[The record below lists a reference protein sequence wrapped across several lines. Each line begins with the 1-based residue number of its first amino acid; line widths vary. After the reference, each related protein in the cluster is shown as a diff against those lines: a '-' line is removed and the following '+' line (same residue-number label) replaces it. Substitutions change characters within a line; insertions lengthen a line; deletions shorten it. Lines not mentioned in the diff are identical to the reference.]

1 MRQPRTARSRTGAF
15 AALSAVLALTGP
27 AGSAE
32 PVGRSMGSAFPLPAA
47 DPSRPPQDLDAKVR
61 AFLDGRQGRWHDLN
75 IPTVDGQILYDLIV
89 DKGYQRA
96 LEVGTSTGHSGTWI
110 AWALAKTFG
119 RLVTIE
125 IDAGRHAEAMANFK
139 EAGLADLIEARL
151 GDAHGIVPKLAGPFD
166 FVFLDADKE
175 WNLQYAKDLLPKLSR
190 GGCIAVHNI
199 FGRGR
204 GWTREYW
211 DFMTARTDLE
221 TRVETR
227 SRGGIVL
234 SFKK

>member
-1 MRQPRTARSRTGAF
+1 MRQPKTVRLWTTG
-15 AALSAVLALTGP
+15 LSAALALTIP
-27 AGSAE
+27 AGST
-32 PVGRSMGSAFPLPAA
+32 GSARPAA
-47 DPSRPPQDLDAKVR
+47 DADLAMSAGARPLQDLDAKVR
-61 AFLDGRQGRWHDLN
+61 AFLDERQGRWHDLN
-75 IPTVDGQILYDLIV
+75 IPSADGRLLYDLIV
-89 DKGYQRA
+89 EKGYKRA

-110 AWALAKTFG
+110 AWALSKNNG
-119 RLVTIE
+119 RLITLE
-125 IDAGRHAEAMANFK
+125 IDEDRHAEAVANFK
-139 EAGLADLIEARL
+139 EAGLADRVEARL
-151 GDAHGIVPKLAGPFD
+151 GDAHEIVPKLAGPFD

-175 WNLQYAKDLLPKLSR
+175 WNLAYAKALLPKLAR

-227 SRGGIVL
+227 SGGGMVL
-234 SFKK
+234 VFKK